1 MNENEQI
8 DLLKEIGARAHA
20 YRLGLGLTQVEV
32 ARRVGCN
39 QSAIARIEVGDSA
52 LPVTRLVELAD
63 ALETT
68 IGDLLHAAHRASLP
82 LATITPRRVIAT
94 THVLV
99 CAECGEVGEYAAA
112 VTARA
117 ARVEHATTHR
127 SNPLPLNS
135 KES

>member
-1 MNENEQI
+1 MNANEQA
-8 DLLKEIGARAHA
+8 DLLKEIGARALA
-20 YRLGLGLTQVEV
+20 CRLGLGLTQVEV

-39 QSAIARIEVGDSA
+39 QSAIARIEVGGSA

-82 LATITPRRVIAT
+82 LATITPFRVVTT
-94 THVLV
+94 THVLA
-99 CAECGEVGEYAAA
+99 CAECGEVGEYADPVAA
-112 VTARA
+112 RT

-127 SNPLPLNS
+127 SNQPPVP